1 MKPSS
6 LFQHSLKREWQWL
19 KHSRWDFAM
28 IWWLPLASI
37 LFVWWLFSP
46 QLPHKLP
53 IGVWDQDHS
62 SVSRQINRF
71 LDASPGL
78 SVAAQFSDAREAEA
92 ALRQGQV
99 YAVVYLPYNL
109 AKTLKNSQH
118 ADVILNVNAQFGTH
132 AGLIQRDVMTV
143 VGTVSAGIQIKA
155 RSARGQAPQQA
166 SDSFT
171 PIKANTTALFNV
183 ASDYQQFLASMIM
196 PALLHIFAV
205 TAGAYTVG
213 RELRDYGMTIWLTP
227 MGTAQ
232 PTKRQLIL
240 ALLGKLTPASLS
252 LGVVSII
259 VLLLAAL
266 PQSVSLSAW
275 ILVLLG
281 LWLLLLLSLLLGAF
295 LALLTLSL
303 RMALS
308 GTGFITAPAFAFSG
322 TGFPLLAMSGGA
334 YVWAV
339 LLPYTHYARLQVQQL
354 QMQAPASFALPT
366 LLALSLACLAFIPVC
381 GQLLKRALNRPE
393 KWGGR

>member
-1 MKPSS
+1 
-6 LFQHSLKREWQWL
+6 
-19 KHSRWDFAM
+19 M
-28 IWWLPLASI
+28 ILWLPLASV

-71 LDASPGL
+71 LEASPGL
-78 SVAAQFSDAREAEA
+78 SVAAQFSDAREAED
-92 ALRQGQV
+92 ALRQGRV
-99 YAVVYLPYNL
+99 YAVVYLPHNL
-109 AKTLKNSQH
+109 ATTLKNGRS
-118 ADVILNVNAQFGTH
+118 ASVVLNVNGQFGTH

-166 SDSFT
+166 QDSFT

-183 ASDYQQFLASMIM
+183 ASDYQLFLGSMLM
-196 PALLHIFAV
+196 PALLHIFAM

-213 RELRDYGMTIWLTP
+213 RELRDYGLKAWLRP
-227 MGTAQ
+227 DDDAAPPSHGPFM
-232 PTKRQLIL
+232 L
-240 ALLGKLTPASLS
+240 ALLGKLTPAILS
-252 LGVVSII
+252 LGAVS
-259 VLLLAAL
+259 VLSLILAAL
-266 PQSVSLSAW
+266 PQSVSVSAW
-275 ILVLLG
+275 LLVLIG

-322 TGFPLLAMSGGA
+322 TGFPLLAMSTGA
-334 YVWAV
+334 YAWAV

-354 QMQAPASFALPT
+354 QMQAPAGYALPT
-366 LLALSLACLAFIPVC
+366 LLALSAVCLMLIPLC
-381 GQLLKRALNRPE
+381 GRLLQRALARPE